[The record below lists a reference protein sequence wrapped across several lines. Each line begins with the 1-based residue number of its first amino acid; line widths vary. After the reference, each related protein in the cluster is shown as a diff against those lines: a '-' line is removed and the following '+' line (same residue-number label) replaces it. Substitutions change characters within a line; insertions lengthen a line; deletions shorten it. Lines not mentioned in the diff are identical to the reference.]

1 MPATLPAA
9 RGDYLRMKDAR
20 KHTDDYFASLEPL
33 EYEILDTVFRGGM
46 VFGHQPGRRDPDEES
61 RGRIVLAFP
70 GKRVGRRT
78 VRQEDRVISGGQR
91 VLDRLTRAGWLRF
104 AGAPAMKEASGYFW
118 LTDDAKRLFELPDRN
133 RGSDKDELPF

>member
-20 KHTDDYFASLEPL
+20 KRRGDFLSSLEPL
-33 EYEILDTVFRGGM
+33 EMEILDTVFRGGM
-46 VFGHQPGRRDPDEES
+46 VFGHRPGLRDPDEES

-78 VRQEDRVISGGQR
+78 VRPEDRVISEGQR
-91 VLDRLTRAGWLRF
+91 VIDLLTRTGWLRF
-104 AGAPAMKEASGYFW
+104 AGVPSMKETRGYFW
-118 LTDDAKRLFELPDRN
+118 LTDDAKRLFELPDRK
-133 RGSDKDELPF
+133 GSDEDEIPF